1 MIYTKGGVEL
11 LSAQFDG
18 FGKAFNRVIANEDM
32 VNNTFQGTGDAGGT
46 VCFAGTV
53 PGDVLMLEIKP
64 GEIWTLT
71 RGSTLC
77 WDPWVT
83 ISGQV
88 NVRGII
94 PFGTDEGFV
103 LPTATVAAGMPVGR
117 LWISAFGRFDRH
129 TLGPGET
136 MLVDNGILL
145 ASQLQWERSLVGKG
159 LFKSFLSGE
168 GFGME
173 FKGPG
178 DVYTQNRNLG
188 QFRAIVAPLAP
199 TATQSVVGGIIDAI
213 AGKSGGGA
221 AQAPARAKNKRAVK
235 GSKK

>member
-11 LSAQFDG
+11 SSARFDG
-18 FGKAFNRVIANEDM
+18 FGKAIGRAFASEEM

-53 PGDVLMLEIKP
+53 PGDILMLEVKP
-64 GEIWTLT
+64 GEKWTLT

-83 ISGQV
+83 ISAEV
-88 NVRGII
+88 NVRGIV

-103 LPTATVAAGMPVGR
+103 LPTAEVAAGKPAGR
-117 LWISAFGRFDRH
+117 LWISAFGRFEKH

-199 TATQSVVGGIIDAI
+199 TPTQTVVGGIIDAL

-221 AQAPARAKNKRAVK
+221 RGAPQAKSKRAVK
-235 GSKK
+235 K